1 MAGKRSGAFVVGM
14 LLGAAAGTVA
24 GLLAAPRPGQE
35 TRKILKKSADAL
47 PDLAED
53 LSTTVHLQADRL
65 SETAL
70 KQWDVTLN
78 RLKEAI
84 SAGVEATRQEQQK
97 QKSVVKD
104 SPIEVSSNRHSTTP
118 ASTSSYS
125 DRYGIGETD

>member
-1 MAGKRSGAFVVGM
+1 MAGKRSGAFMVGV
-14 LLGAAAGTVA
+14 LLGAAAGTIA

-53 LSTTVHLQADRL
+53 LSTTVHLQADKL

-70 KQWDVTLN
+70 KQWDATLG

-84 SAGVEATRQEQQK
+84 SAGVEATRQAQQNP
-97 QKSVVKD
+97 QPEKSAKESV
-104 SPIEVSSNRHSTTP
+104 EVTASSSNAQYR
-118 ASTSSYS
+118 
-125 DRYGIGETD
+125 DRYGVDDID

>member
-70 KQWDVTLN
+70 KQWDVTLG

-97 QKSVVKD
+97 QKGADSSSV
-104 SPIEVSSNRHSTTP
+104 EVANNRQTSAP
-118 ASTSSYS
+118 ASSSAYS
-125 DRYGIGETD
+125 DRYGVGEID

>member
-1 MAGKRSGAFVVGM
+1 MAGKRSGAFLVGV
-14 LLGAAAGTVA
+14 LLGAAAGGVA

-53 LSTTVHLQADRL
+53 LTTTVHLQADKL

-70 KQWDVTLN
+70 KQWDVTLA

-84 SAGVEATRQEQQK
+84 AAGVEATRQEQQNH
-97 QKSVVKD
+97 QAD
-104 SPIEVSSNRHSTTP
+104 RPEPNLEVSAPHHGSRTAAP
-118 ASTSSYS
+118 PG
-125 DRYGIGETD
+125 DRYGVGEID

>member
-1 MAGKRSGAFVVGM
+1 MVGV
-14 LLGAAAGTVA
+14 LLGAAAGTIA

-53 LSTTVHLQADRL
+53 LSTTVHLQADKL

-70 KQWDVTLN
+70 KQWDATLG

-84 SAGVEATRQEQQK
+84 SAGVEATRQAQQNP
-97 QKSVVKD
+97 QPEKSAKESV
-104 SPIEVSSNRHSTTP
+104 EVTAASSTTQ
-118 ASTSSYS
+118 YR
-125 DRYGIGETD
+125 DRYGVDDID